1 MTTVAVAPFAPLH
14 EVAAA
19 LERREL
25 SPVELTEAILARID
39 ARDPAL
45 FAFQRVLRDQALEE
59 AALAEREIAAGRYRG
74 PLAWATWAA
83 PLLQEPLPIRHGVAA
98 PDRPGLGIAFDPA
111 VRRFRLA

>member
-1 MTTVAVAPFAPLH
+1 MTTVAVDPFAPLH

-45 FAFQRVLRDQALEE
+45 NAFQLVLHDRARADAER
-59 AALAEREIAAGRYRG
+59 AAREIAAGRYRG
-74 PLAWATWAA
+74 PLAWVTWAA
-83 PLLQEPLPIRHGVAA
+83 PLLREPLPIRHGVAA

-111 VRRFRLA
+111 VRRYRLA